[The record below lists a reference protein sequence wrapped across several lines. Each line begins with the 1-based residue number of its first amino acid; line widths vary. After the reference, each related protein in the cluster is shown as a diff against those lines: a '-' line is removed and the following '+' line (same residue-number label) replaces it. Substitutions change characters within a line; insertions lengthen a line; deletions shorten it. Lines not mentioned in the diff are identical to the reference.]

1 MSSLSDIGTGLGAA
15 GDLLGGITGFMA
27 GNAAASGYKTAASI
41 AQSNARLTAAS
52 TGLQVLQ
59 QQRQAYQVLGG
70 QKRDV
75 AAAGLAN
82 SGSALDVMRS
92 SARDAAI
99 NEAVTNEQ
107 GQINVNDYLAK
118 SSEYS
123 AEATASQDKGTGGLL
138 GGILGAASAVL
149 SFL

>member
-1 MSSLSDIGTGLGAA
+1 MSTLSNIGTGLGAA

-27 GNAAASGYKTAASI
+27 GNAAAGGYKTAASM
-41 AQSNARLTAAS
+41 AQNNAQLSAAS
-52 TGLQVLQ
+52 TQLKLVRQR
-59 QQRQAYQVLGG
+59 RQAFQALGG
-70 QKRDV
+70 QQRDV

-92 SARDAAI
+92 SARDAALDSALI
-99 NEAVTNEQ
+99 NEQ

-118 SSEYS
+118 SSEY
-123 AEATASQDKGTGGLL
+123 TAQANASEDSGTGDLL
-138 GGILGAASAVL
+138 GGILKAGATIL